1 MIHASEHKKFQIWY
15 FYDDRGRLVSWN
27 DDRENITQFF
37 YANPKTPDLITH
49 VHFPKAG
56 KTFTFLYDSRN
67 YLMTVETSEQR
78 FYVATDQNG
87 SPLALFDTNGNL
99 VKEMRRTPFGKI
111 IKDTNPDFYL
121 PIDFHGGLFDP
132 NTKLIY
138 LNKRLY
144 DPTVGQWMTPAW
156 EQMANELTTPTDIF
170 IYRFRNN
177 DPVNLNLD
185 VKYMTDLT
193 SWLKLYGFD
202 IPSMLG
208 SEYTQAMVYQPSA
221 MITSPQLTPE
231 FGVMSGLQCIVN
243 RVHERFSDLDFVPK
257 QLLKLEPKTRN
268 LLPRV
273 AHRRAVFGEG
283 ILVSRVGGRALVSVV
298 DGSNSVVQDV
308 VTSVFNNSYFLPL
321 HFSVHDQDVF
331 YFVKDNALKMRDD
344 MEELRRLGSMFNVST
359 HETTEH
365 GAGTWKELRLHNPD
379 AAVVIKYGA
388 DPEQERHRILKH
400 AHKRAVER
408 AWEIE
413 KQLVSTGFQ
422 GRGDWSKEEKDELL
436 ARGTVDGYEG
446 VDIHSVH
453 RYPQLAD
460 DPGNVAFTRD
470 TKRKRRRSGNRKNRS
485 YRHGS

>member
-1 MIHASEHKKFQIWY
+1 M
-15 FYDDRGRLVSWN
+15 N

-49 VHFPKAG
+49 VHFPKLS
-56 KTFTFLYDSRN
+56 KTFRFLYDSRDF
-67 YLMTVETSEQR
+67 LMTVETSEQR

-99 VKEMRRTPFGKI
+99 IKEMQRTPFGKI

-177 DPVNLNLD
+177 DPVNFKQN
-185 VKYMTDLT
+185 VEYMTDLA
-193 SWLKLYGFD
+193 SWLKLYGYD
-202 IPSMLG
+202 ISTMLG
-208 SEYTQAMVYQPSA
+208 SEYTKQMVYQPSA
-221 MITSPQLTPE
+221 TVTSPQLTPD

-243 RVHERFSDLDFVPK
+243 RVQEKFSDLGFVPK
-257 QLLKLEPKTRN
+257 PLLKLEPKTRN

-298 DGSNSVVQDV
+298 DGVNSVVQDV

-331 YFVKDNALKMRDD
+331 YFVKDNALKIRDD
-344 MEELRRLGSMFNVST
+344 MEELHRLGGMFNVST

-413 KQLVSTGFQ
+413 KQLVMAGFQ
-422 GRGDWSKEEKDELL
+422 GRGDWSKEEKDELIS
-436 ARGTVDGYEG
+436 RGTVDGYEG

-470 TKRKRRRSGNRKNRS
+470 TKRKRRKSGNRRNRTH
-485 YRHGS
+485 RHDS